1 MWFGV
6 TKPPMTGNTVV
17 KTFNELL
24 RRPVA
29 DSDPAH
35 PTAFDILDERYE
47 VLDSGAF
54 WDETAEVLDPA
65 GTRAG

>member
-1 MWFGV
+1 M
-6 TKPPMTGNTVV
+6 
-17 KTFNELL
+17 KTFNQLL

-29 DSDPAH
+29 DNDPAT
-35 PTAFDILDERYE
+35 PTGLDILDERYE

-65 GTRAG
+65 GTLVG

>member
-1 MWFGV
+1 M
-6 TKPPMTGNTVV
+6 
-17 KTFNELL
+17 KTFNHLH
-24 RRPVA
+24 RRPLA

-65 GTRAG
+65 GTLAG

>member
-1 MWFGV
+1 M
-6 TKPPMTGNTVV
+6 
-17 KTFNELL
+17 KTFNQLL

-35 PTAFDILDERYE
+35 PTALDVLDERYE

-54 WDETAEVLDPA
+54 WDETAEVLETA
-65 GTRAG
+65 GTLAG